1 MFTGIINHLGTFF
14 KQTQKGFMFEVPS
27 DLAKHITEGL
37 SIAIDGVCLTV
48 TKKDATTIYVDI
60 MPETLK
66 KTTLS
71 NLKSN
76 AVVNLELPATTTT
89 FLAGHII
96 LGHVDGVSQ
105 LKTVTERGNSRIL
118 KFSLPQN
125 LSRYIAEKGSIAI
138 NGISLTVI
146 EVRKDSFTV
155 GVIPYTWKNTVLAH
169 LKIGDFVNIEA
180 DILAKYLEKLLK
192 DKQHEKD

>member
-1 MFTGIINHLGTFF
+1 MFTGIITHLGTFL
-14 KQTQKGFMFEVPS
+14 KQTQKGFMFAIPP
-27 DLAKHITEGL
+27 DLAKHISLGL

-48 TKKDATTIYVDI
+48 TKKEAATIHVDI

-71 NLKSN
+71 LLKSN
-76 AVVNLELPATTTT
+76 ALVNLELPATTNTL
-89 FLAGHII
+89 FAGHII

-105 LKTVTERGNSRIL
+105 LKTVTKRGNSRIL

-125 LSRYIAEKGSIAI
+125 LSRYLVTKGSIAI
-138 NGISLTVI
+138 SGISLTVI
-146 EVRKDSFTV
+146 EVGKNSFAV
-155 GVIPYTWKNTVLAH
+155 GIIPYTWNNTMLTR
-169 LKIGDFVNIEA
+169 LKIGDFVNTEV

-192 DKQHEKD
+192 DEQA